1 MRSNSILKK
10 RLAFTTF
17 VLLMLCLLGGC
28 VYIQAPLQI
37 THEFENFIV
46 MRTPRA
52 LVDNSDL
59 GRRQI
64 ARTLYR
70 SYADEF
76 DWIVVLYNVSR
87 EQQQW
92 KKLGFEGRCTL
103 IRNAIAGD
111 GAKDLDIGRQ
121 FDSRSKLKALI
132 ELPTKEPLIEGLI
145 LHEIMHTWVFGIDV
159 IPSDYDSHWGF
170 SSVHG
175 ELGGFDKD
183 TLENIKENIYSVGSF
198 SPRGIT
204 NHQNGYGE
212 LELYLAGWIS
222 KDEVSDIL
230 VAEDVRPVERGN
242 LRVWIPGRIENFEAT
257 SITTWTIDQIID
269 RIGERVP
276 NVENSQK
283 HFRMATVVIEN
294 EKFPFLPEDI
304 KYFQRQ
310 IDLFTRQETNLHL
323 KDNRRKLQNFWEATG
338 GRATVSATMVSA
350 RFPTSQS
357 P

>member
-1 MRSNSILKK
+1 MRSNSFLKK
-10 RLAFTTF
+10 KLEFTSF
-17 VLLMLCLLGGC
+17 VLLMVCLLGGC

-37 THEFENFIV
+37 THEFDNFIV

-64 ARTLYR
+64 ARTLYG

-76 DWIVVLYNVSR
+76 DWIIVLYNVSR

-103 IRNAIAGD
+103 VRNSIAGD
-111 GAKDLDIGRQ
+111 GAKDLDIGGQ
-121 FDSRSKLKALI
+121 FGSRSKLKAMI

-145 LHEIMHTWVFGIDV
+145 LHEIMHSWVFGVDV
-159 IPSDYDSHWGF
+159 IPSNYRSHWGF

-175 ELGGFDKD
+175 KLGGFDKD
-183 TLENIKENIYSVGSF
+183 TLENIGENIYSVGSF
-198 SPRGIT
+198 SPRGAT
-204 NHQNGYGE
+204 NHRSGYGE
-212 LELYLAGWIS
+212 LELYLAGWIT
-222 KDEVSDIL
+222 KEEVSDIL
-230 VAEDVRPVERGN
+230 VAEGVRPMKEGN
-242 LRVWIPGRIENFEAT
+242 LRMWIPGRIENFEA
-257 SITTWTIDQIID
+257 SRFTTWTIDQIID
-269 RIGERVP
+269 SIGERIP
-276 NVENSQK
+276 NVVNSQK

-294 EKFPFLPEDI
+294 EKFPFLFEDI

-310 IDLFTRQETNLHL
+310 IDLFTRQESILHV

-350 RFPTSQS
+350 RFSTSQ
-357 P
+357 PP